1 MPQETNFN
9 VAPYFDD
16 FDPQSNYYKVLF
28 KPGYPVQAR
37 ELNNLQSILQNQV
50 EDVGNHLFKEGTQ
63 VIPGGTTYTS
73 TFYAIQIQEEF
84 LGVPVS
90 LYLDQLVGKNIRGR
104 DSGVTAQIVK
114 YITNEESD
122 KGNYTLYL
130 NYFDSGTDSESSVFA
145 DNEVLVTDVTI
156 NYATTFISAGEGFAN
171 TVIEDASAKGSA
183 FSMNDGV
190 YFLRGTFVDVSSS
203 VLILDQY
210 SNKPSYRIGIQIQ
223 ENIVSSD
230 VDPTLTDNAQGYNN
244 YSAPGADR
252 FQIQTTLAKKL
263 PNDFDD
269 SNFVQIA
276 LVENGILKTTVN
288 KTDWTLLRQE
298 LARRT
303 FDESGNYYV
312 KDFQVS
318 TKESLN
324 DGQGNRGVYE
334 EGQLTSS
341 GTEPNDD
348 LALYKITPGKAY
360 VRGYEVETR
369 GTTLIDCPKPRST
382 NTLEGQSINF
392 GFGPTYELNNVFG
405 SAKIGFN
412 TTNTLSLRDNR
423 VGTAATIAAGNEI
436 GLARIYDFALESG
449 SYDSLV
455 PTTNKWDIS
464 LFDVQTYTKITLNE
478 PSTLP
483 IPTFITGSSSGAT
496 GFIRYPVNVGTAVTA
511 YNIKGEFFIG
521 ENIEFDGVDVNN
533 RYVTDIRTYGT
544 SDIQSVF
551 GIVGTGQTFSADL
564 IPQSGKVIGNANITA
579 ADAVTGIST
588 VTSPLVSFIGIAT
601 VGNLVRFTSSLS
613 SNIPTLARVT
623 ENNGSSIQISGVTTV
638 TGVVDGALPQT
649 DIFVND
655 MNLVK
660 IKNQK
665 KVGSGNLSSNQSLY
679 SILEKR
685 NIESVDLSPST
696 LIIRRQ
702 FDDVT
707 ISATGET
714 NVVTTGFTDQVFLPF
729 DEERYILMRSDGST
743 EVLSQDRMILTDA
756 GSDLQFVGLSGAD
769 TGATLITT
777 IRKSNVTSKIKSK
790 TVSGQVIIDKST
802 LAASGTNV
810 GGANTTLDDGLI
822 YGNYPYGTRVQ
833 DSIIS
838 LNTTDVIQ
846 LYGIFESNTN
856 EDPVSP
862 TMTVG
867 SMNGP
872 TNTTNDIIIGETIV
886 GETSGAKAIYLV
898 RNSDTNVGFIYLNGT
913 IFTKDENVTF
923 SQSGVIGTASDI
935 LKGSTNVSVEYMLDD
950 GQRESIYDYSRI
962 IRLSRYDAPTG
973 RLRVYFSK
981 AFYDPADTGDIT
993 TVNSYNS
1000 FDYTYDI
1007 AQVEN
1012 VRVTDII
1019 DGRPRVAD
1027 YSVLENSRS
1036 PFEFYGRSFDHGQH
1050 SSKFVLA
1057 SDESI
1062 TLDYSYYLGRV
1073 DRIFID
1079 SNSKISVKYGVPS
1092 DEPKLPDDTNDA
1104 MNIANVFLPPYLYRA
1119 EGVRVQSI
1127 QHKRYQMKDISKLE
1141 QRIKNLEYYSSLS
1154 LSETNTLNLFVP
1166 DSNGLNRFKS
1176 GVFIDNFS
1184 TLQPQDSTIGVRNS
1198 VDTKTKTLRPSHYTT
1213 AINLEIGSNAITG
1226 IGTTTNASQ
1235 DSRFATVVGEGIKR
1249 RGQTV
1254 TLDFKDT
1261 EYFRQPFATRVESVT
1276 PFLIKFWNGSIAL
1289 EPDVDIWIDVNRMET
1304 REVIME
1310 GNFLSTAEA
1319 LNAEITTNEDGSRIG
1334 ITPVQ
1339 WDSWETTGVN
1349 VETTITTTRDRWWGW
1364 PYYNYWWYWGWWGGW
1379 WGGRRGWGT
1388 TTTTSTT
1395 TTLNQERS
1403 GSQQTIIEEINT
1415 ETLGDRVVSR
1425 EIIHFMRQR
1434 NIEFTATK
1442 LKPFT
1447 QVYPFFDEV
1456 DVSKFCCNKLVEI
1469 EMVSGSFDAGE
1480 TVAGVMPEFLTATP
1494 DQISTLPFARFRL
1507 AVAAHKYGPFN
1518 NPTDFYTQNPYDR
1531 DNLLPESYS
1540 ETSTILNIDTFSL
1553 QDENISQ
1560 FVGRVRPGMLLFGE
1574 TTGSEARVTNVR
1586 LTTDNVGTL
1595 IGTFQTPSAD
1605 DPKNPVFE
1613 TGTSTFK
1620 LTSDS
1625 TNSPI
1630 EGLATTGAEEQFY
1643 SEGTID
1649 NTQETTLSLR
1659 NARVETTA
1667 EFTEQRQLTD
1677 TSTSTTTSY
1686 GYNRRRWWWNWWYDP
1701 LAQTFF
1707 VDDETG
1713 VYLTKVDLFFQA
1725 KDETLPITIQI
1736 RETTIGTPNQ
1746 TILPFSEVDLDP
1758 SKVTVSDDG
1767 SAVTTFEFESP
1778 VYLNG
1783 QTEYAIV
1790 LMSNSTEYSAWI
1802 SRLGEVEVQTL
1813 GAESGQ
1819 VLVST
1824 QPTLGSLFKS
1834 QNASVWTPSQY
1845 EDLKFTLYRAQFN
1858 NQGSVSFFNPELPSS
1873 LSRISRDAI
1882 TINSKTSNIGIGTT
1896 IQDPELASGNL
1907 VIQTGSDASGTLIG
1921 LAGSIFSNLSISN
1934 AGVGYTPSA
1943 GSLTYTGIALTAITG
1958 NGINATADIHLV
1970 NGVGVA
1976 ATINNGGIGYRVGDV
1991 LAPIQIG
1998 SNELGRSMELS
2009 VSQISGNNEL
2019 ILENIQGEFNT
2030 INSLVYVNNNG
2041 ITTALNSSAGG
2052 GVVPLSAPRVVTDGL
2067 HMRIFQRNHG
2077 MYSSPNQ
2084 VTLSDISS
2092 DIIPSP
2098 LTTNYDKTSNFD
2110 ISIGSTTNFGKFEG
2124 VGVGSTNPGYVK
2136 IGGEI
2141 ISYTGVAGNFL
2152 TGITREIDNT
2162 KAETHRESDLITKY
2176 ELDGVSLRR
2185 INKTHD
2191 LSDVT
2196 VKNPLGLD
2204 FYHVKVDMN
2213 DLTIGPDRSSGSV
2226 LGARFFAKNI
2236 KAGGVNAKGTYN
2248 LPFNLMIPKVT
2259 TIEPTTTN
2267 ITFEAKTISETS
2279 ISGREIAYRDKGFV
2293 NVANYQ
2299 KNYFESPRMIASR
2312 VNETKYLTALAGNKS
2327 FGLNATLFSSDD
2339 RVSPALDLDNSSI
2352 VFITNRVNA
2361 PITDYAN
2368 DSRVNT
2374 VNNDPNNFT
2383 YVSKNVTLEN
2393 PATGLKVYL
2402 DSYVSV
2408 YNDVRVFY
2416 ALDQSDLSVDELV
2429 FVPFPGYTNYD
2440 EDGNLI
2446 LLNPSDGSS
2455 DVNIP
2460 RYDYTVETPKI
2471 DDFREY
2477 TYTNEDLPSFQNF
2490 RVKIIGTSTNQSIV
2504 PQLRNLRVIALA

>member
-1 MPQETNFN
+1 MPQETNLN

-90 LYLDQLVGKNIRGR
+90 LYLDQLIGKNIRGR
-104 DSGVTAQIVK
+104 DSGVTAQVVK
-114 YITNEESD
+114 YITNGESD
-122 KGNYTLYL
+122 RGNYTLYL
-130 NYFDSGTDSESSVFA
+130 NYFDSGSDSESSVFA
-145 DNEVLVTDVTI
+145 DNEVLITDVNI

-171 TVIEDASAKGSA
+171 TIAESASAKGSA
-183 FSMNDGV
+183 FSLNDGV
-190 YFLRGTFVDVSSS
+190 YFLRGTFVDVTSS

-230 VDPTLTDNAQGYNN
+230 VDPTLTDNAQGFNN

-252 FQIQTTLAKKL
+252 FQIKTTLAKKL
-263 PNDFDD
+263 LNDFDD

-276 LVENGILKTTVN
+276 LVENGILKNNVN
-288 KTDWTLLRQE
+288 KTDWTQLRQE

-324 DGQGNRGVYE
+324 DDLGNRGVYTA
-334 EGQLTSS
+334 GQLTAS
-341 GTEPNDD
+341 GTEPSDD

-369 GTTLIDCPKPRST
+369 GTTLIDCPKPRTT

-392 GFGPTYELNNVFG
+392 GFGPSFELNNVFG

-412 TTNTLSLRDNR
+412 TTNTLSLRDSR
-423 VGTAATIAAGNEI
+423 VGTAATVAAGDEI
-436 GLARIYDFALESG
+436 GIARIYDFALESG

-455 PTTNKWDIS
+455 PTSNKWDIS
-464 LFDVQTYTKITLNE
+464 LFDVQTHTKITLNE
-478 PSTLP
+478 ASTLP
-483 IPTFITGSSSGAT
+483 VPTFIKGSSSGAT
-496 GFIRYPVNVGTAVTA
+496 GFIRYPVSVGTAVTA

-533 RYVTDIRTYGT
+533 RYVTDIRSYGT

-564 IPQSGKVIGNANITA
+564 IPQSGRVIGNANITA

-588 VTSPLVSFIGIAT
+588 VTSPLVSFVGIAT
-601 VGNLVRFTSSLS
+601 AGNLVRFTSSS
-613 SNIPTLARVT
+613 STNIPTLARIT
-623 ENNGSSIQISGVTTV
+623 ENTGTSIQITGVTTV
-638 TGVVDGALPQT
+638 AGVVDGGLPSS

-665 KVGSGNLSSNQSLY
+665 NIKSGNLTTNQTLY
-679 SILEKR
+679 SVLEKR
-685 NIESVDLSPST
+685 NIESVNLSSSS
-696 LIIRRQ
+696 LIVRRQ
-702 FDDVT
+702 FDDIT
-707 ISATGET
+707 ISASGET
-714 NVVTTGFTDQVFLPF
+714 NVITTGFTDQVFLPF
-729 DEERYILMRSDGST
+729 DEERYILIRSDGST
-743 EVLSQDRMILTDA
+743 EVLSQDRMILTN
-756 GSDLQFVGLSGAD
+756 GGQDLQFVGLSGAD

-790 TVSGQVIIDKST
+790 SVSNQLIIDKST

-822 YGNYPYGTRVQ
+822 YGNYPFGTRVQ

-838 LNTTDVIQ
+838 LNTTDVIEI
-846 LYGIFESNTN
+846 YGIFESDTN
-856 EDPVSP
+856 EDPESP
-862 TMTVG
+862 TMTIG

-872 TNTTNDIIIGETIV
+872 TNTTNDLIIGETIV

-898 RNSDTNVGFIYLNGT
+898 RNSDTNIGFIYLNGT
-913 IFTKDENVTF
+913 IFAKDETVTS
-923 SQSGVIGTASDI
+923 SQSGVTGIAADI
-935 LKGSTNVSVEYMLDD
+935 LKGSTNVSTEYTFDD
-950 GQRESIYDYSRI
+950 GQRDSIYDYSRI
-962 IRLSRYDAPTG
+962 VRLSRYDAPT
-973 RLRVYFSK
+973 RKLRVYFCK
-981 AFYDPADTGDIT
+981 AFYDSTDTGDIT
-993 TVNSYNS
+993 TTNSYNS

-1007 AQVEN
+1007 PQVEG
-1012 VRVTDII
+1012 VRTTDVI
-1019 DGRPRVAD
+1019 DGRPRVSN

-1036 PFEFYGRSFDHGQH
+1036 PFEFYGRSFDHDQH

-1092 DEPKLPDDTNDA
+1092 DEPKLPDDTSEA

-1127 QHKRYQMKDISKLE
+1127 QHKRYQMRDISKLE

-1176 GVFIDNFS
+1176 GIFIDNFS
-1184 TLQPQDSTIGVRNS
+1184 TLQPQDSKIGVRNS
-1198 VDTKTKTLRPSHYTT
+1198 VDTKSKTLRPSHYTT
-1213 AINLEIGSNAITG
+1213 AINLEIGSNAIAG
-1226 IGTTTNASQ
+1226 IGTTTNINQ
-1235 DSRFATVVGEGIKR
+1235 DSRFATVVGEGIR
-1249 RGQTV
+1249 RKGQTV
-1254 TLDFKDT
+1254 TLDFTDT

-1304 REVIME
+1304 REVVME
-1310 GNFLSTAEA
+1310 GNFLSTAES

-1349 VETTITTTRDRWWGW
+1349 VETTITQTQDRWWGW

-1379 WGGRRGWGT
+1379 WGGGRNT

-1395 TTLNQERS
+1395 TTLDQQRS
-1403 GSQQTIIEEINT
+1403 GSQQTITEQIDT
-1415 ETLGDRVVSR
+1415 ETLGDRIVSR

-1469 EMVSGSFDAGE
+1469 EMISGSFNPGE

-1531 DNLLPESYS
+1531 DNLLPETYS
-1540 ETSTILNIDTFSL
+1540 ETTTILNIDTFSL

-1560 FVGRVRPGMLLFGE
+1560 FTGRVRPGMLLFGE

-1586 LTTDNVGTL
+1586 LITDRVGTL

-1630 EGLATTGAEEQFY
+1630 EGLATTGAEEPFY
-1643 SEGTID
+1643 SEGSID

-1667 EFTEQRQLTD
+1667 EFVEQRQLTD
-1677 TSTSTTTSY
+1677 TSTSTTTT
-1686 GYNRRRWWWNWWYDP
+1686 YNRRRYWWNWWYDP

-1725 KDETLPITIQI
+1725 KDNDLPVTIQI

-1758 SKVTVSDDG
+1758 SKVIISDDG
-1767 SAVTTFEFESP
+1767 SIATTFEFDSP

-1790 LMSNSTEYSAWI
+1790 VMSNSTEYAVWI

-1845 EDLKFTLYRAQFN
+1845 EDLKFTLHRAQFN

-1921 LAGSIFSNLSISN
+1921 LAGSIFSNLSITN

-1943 GSLTYTGIALTAITG
+1943 SSLTYTGVALTAVTG
-1958 NGINATADIHLV
+1958 NGINATADIHIV

-1976 ATINNGGIGYRVGDV
+1976 ATINLGGIGYRVGDV

-2019 ILENIQGEFNT
+2019 ILENVQGEFDT
-2030 INSLVYVNNNG
+2030 LNSLTYINNNG
-2041 ITTALNSSAGG
+2041 ITTTMNYAVGG
-2052 GVVPLSAPRVVTDGL
+2052 GVVPLSAPRIISDGL
-2067 HMRIFQRNHG
+2067 HMKIFQRNHG
-2077 MYSSPNQ
+2077 MHSGLNQ

-2092 DIIPSP
+2092 DVNPSP
-2098 LTTNYDKTSNFD
+2098 LSVDYTKNATSD
-2110 ISIGSTTNFGKFEG
+2110 ISIGSTTNFGQFEG
-2124 VGVGSTNPGYVK
+2124 VGVGTTNPGYVK
-2136 IGGEI
+2136 IGEEL
-2141 ISYTGVAGNFL
+2141 ISYTGVAGNSL
-2152 TGITREIDNT
+2152 TGVTRALDNT
-2162 KAETHRESDLITKY
+2162 MTQTHRQSDLVTKY

-2191 LSDVT
+2191 LSNVT
-2196 VKNPLGLD
+2196 KTNPIGLD

-2226 LGARFFAKNI
+2226 LGARFFARNA
-2236 KAGGVNAKGTYN
+2236 KAGGINAKGTYN
-2248 LPFNLMIPKVT
+2248 LPFNLMIPKIT

-2327 FGLNATLFSSDD
+2327 FGLNANLFSSDD
-2339 RVSPALDLDNSSI
+2339 RVSPTIDLDNSSI
-2352 VFITNRVNA
+2352 VFTTNRINA
-2361 PITDYAN
+2361 PITDYVN
-2368 DSRVNT
+2368 DPRVNT
-2374 VNNDPNNFT
+2374 VNDDPNNFI

-2402 DSYVSV
+2402 DSYISV

-2416 ALDQSDLSVDELV
+2416 ALDQVDLNVDELV

-2460 RYDYTVETPKI
+2460 RYDYTVETPRI
-2471 DDFREY
+2471 DEFREY
-2477 TYTNEDLPSFQNF
+2477 TYTNEDLPSFMNF
-2490 RVKIIGTSTNQSIV
+2490 RIKIIGTSTNQSIV
-2504 PQLRNLRVIALA
+2504 PQIRNLRAIALA